1 MWLLKANPD
10 EKLAIELLDWL
21 EAREYELLTWGFLDG
36 GFSREEVEDAAQQI
50 LLDCAV
56 YDVGADDLISMLE
69 DRKLLFELNIGDR
82 TLWRTRFAESIRL
95 FARLRQMFKADA
107 WSIAP
112 SLVAD
117 FRLAMRPRRY
127 PRRDITPTVVQS
139 VLAQAVKPRPL
150 QATEKQV
157 LRALTHDAE
166 GGELCLSKFQVDAAA
181 ELLSAGNGKTRG
193 TIVCAG
199 TGTGKTISFYLPTLM
214 HIARNMSENSLWV
227 QALAIYPR
235 NELLKDQFTEAY
247 NQARKLDS
255 ITLQKHGRK
264 IQIGAFYGDT
274 PNNARSVHFKWAER
288 MVGGTKV
295 YICPMLRCPV
305 CDGDLAWREAD
316 IARNREELHC
326 LKSSCNGGTRED
338 EVILTRSRM
347 QGTGGNEGQVPD
359 ILFTSAEMLNRSL
372 SSTWNRHLF
381 GIDVPRERSVSFV
394 LLDEV
399 HTYGGTHGAQVA
411 LLLRRWKHAAGGA
424 PHFVGL
430 SATLSDAQTFFA
442 DLTGISPGQITSVS
456 VGDTLE
462 EEGKEYQLVLRG
474 DPVSGTSLLSTSIQA
489 AMLLARVMEPRG
501 GEAGELWGQRVF
513 AFTDDLDVTNRL
525 FHNTL
530 DAEGRNSKNK
540 PKVGRNGTPAP
551 VPLASLRNSSHPA
564 SAERL
569 AEGQNWWMCEDIGH
583 DLGDAVTSPGENAR
597 MKVGRTSSQDAGVDA
612 GSQIIVATASLEV
625 GFNDPTVGAVMQHK
639 APRDPASFLQRKGRA
654 GRKRITRPWTVVV
667 LSDYGRDR
675 LTYQNYD
682 QLFDPVLEKPSLP
695 IDNRY
700 VLRIQASF
708 AFMDWITQKLKGTSL
723 WRGSVWDDFSRPAR
737 PDNSFEIN
745 RQVKQAEIIRRVL
758 DGGPLRAE
766 LGAFLEKSL
775 QISPDDVRAVMWEPP
790 RALMTAVLPTLWRRL
805 TYRWRVLGEGDG
817 RDMMTQNAPLP
828 EFVTSNLFSD
838 LNTPEVLVRAP
849 RTYFSDEDSKFYEQP
864 MGLSSALR
872 SCAPGRA
879 IRRFAVDSIADNH
892 WVVPPNL
899 VSGEYSLDVSTFC
912 SPDHRE
918 VVGEFEASVEGS
930 VESFLCLRPHEI
942 ELQQVPQEV
951 LNTSNAQL
959 RWYSQFLPPVT
970 DDQDTDVPQG
980 SLWSEWIHSARF
992 YTHNERKPLRV
1003 RRFATHSKANIRF
1016 KGGGEAQVISS
1027 FEEQGQPAALG
1038 FEHEV
1043 DAVAFSCRFSP
1054 DFLAEVRE
1062 RSGSTLRTAFL
1073 RDQIESDP
1081 HLLGVANIFRLG
1093 WMAQVF
1099 TSIVLARS
1107 LVQNC
1112 TLEASLTWYE
1122 SHDWMPSVE
1131 RVLNVIFGV
1140 LAVASEDGELGEE
1153 EEEEASP
1160 YNGTSPKPRLYT
1172 ALRDLAAMP
1181 EVRMRLLEIGRCL
1194 CEDPDEKWDEWL
1206 RNRLKATLGGALLQA
1221 CYAAT
1226 PNVGNNDLLLDLEG
1240 GVSAPFA
1247 PHPCGEG
1254 EEIIW
1259 ISEDVMGGSGVIEAL
1274 QREYIS
1280 DSRRFFLL
1288 VEAALAPSDFEVVD
1302 AQLTRI
1308 VALTQNE
1315 SDVQNSFD
1323 AVRTAESNQTLA
1335 QARRDLMETL
1345 QGHQVVVT
1353 HPVMTSLT
1361 ARLVR
1366 PGSSQE
1372 TDELLARLIER
1383 WDAEEE
1389 NLGVEIDARIFAYL
1403 AAVDSAFKTKLESI
1417 LAGISSGAGDED
1429 LQKRYSVLYSLLW
1442 PRGAVLRERA
1452 LDSYNPYTNAPHGDA
1467 SLLREALQCRK
1478 APVSI
1483 HDPNWRAQAQELLRV
1498 RGEVLLWGDSNSA
1511 ELLQTAIRE
1520 FLVVP
1525 VEAGFL
1531 RLYPHLSRIQN
1542 TLDGFLATLHLPE
1555 AIQ

>member
-1 MWLLKANPD
+1 MWSFQADPD
-10 EKLAIELLDWL
+10 EQLALELLDAL

-36 GFSREEVEDAAQQI
+36 GFAREEVEELAEQI
-50 LLDCAV
+50 LSDRSV
-56 YDVGADDLISMLE
+56 YDVGAEHLISMLE
-69 DRKLLFELNIGDR
+69 ERKLLFELTIGDR
-82 TLWRTRFAESIRL
+82 TLWRTRFAEAIRL

-127 PRRDITPTVVQS
+127 PRRDISPSQVQS
-139 VLAQAVKPRPL
+139 ALAQAVKPRPL

-157 LRALTHDAE
+157 LHALTHDA
-166 GGELCLSKFQVDAAA
+166 GGSELRLSKFQVDAAA
-181 ELLSAGNGKTRG
+181 ELLRVGNGKARG

-214 HIARNMSENSLWV
+214 HIARNMNADNFWV

-264 IQIGAFYGDT
+264 IRIGAFYGDT
-274 PNNARSVHFKWAER
+274 PNTAGAVHSKWAER
-288 MVGGTKV
+288 TVNGAKV
-295 YICPMLRCPV
+295 YICPMLRCPI
-305 CDGDLAWREAD
+305 CDSDLAWSEAD

-326 LKSSCNGGTRED
+326 LKSGCNGGTRED

-347 QGTGGNEGQVPD
+347 QGDSAQVPD
-359 ILFTSAEMLNRSL
+359 ILFTSAEMLNRSM

-381 GIDVPRERSVSFV
+381 GIDVPRERAISFV

-430 SATLSDAQTFFA
+430 SATLSDPQSFFA
-442 DLTGISPGQITSVS
+442 DLTGLSPGQVMPVS

-489 AMLLARVMEPRG
+489 AMLLSRVMEPRG
-501 GEAGELWGQRVF
+501 GEAGELWGQRIF

-540 PKVGRNGTPAP
+540 PKVGRNGAPAP
-551 VPLASLRNSSHPA
+551 VPLASLRNSSHPC

-569 AEGQNWWMCEDIGH
+569 AQGQNWLMCEEIGH
-583 DLGDAVTSPGENAR
+583 DLGDAVASPGENAR

-654 GRKRITRPWTVVV
+654 GRRRITRPWTVVV

-700 VLRIQASF
+700 VLRIQATF
-708 AFMDWITQKLKGTSL
+708 AFMDWMTQKLKGTPQ
-723 WRGSVWDDFSRPAR
+723 WRGSVWDVFSRPAR
-737 PDNSFEIN
+737 PDNAFDEN
-745 RQVKQAEIIRRVL
+745 RQQKQAEIIRQVL
-758 DGGPLRAE
+758 DGGALRADLFGF
-766 LGAFLEKSL
+766 LGASL

-790 RALMTAVLPTLWRRL
+790 RSLMTAVLPTLWRRL
-805 TYRWRVLGEGDG
+805 TYRWRVLGEGEG
-817 RDMMTQNAPLP
+817 RDMMAQHAPLP
-828 EFVTSNLFSD
+828 EFVTANLFSD
-838 LNTPEVLVRAP
+838 LNTPEVLVLAP
-849 RTYFSDEDSKFYEQP
+849 RTSFGNQPPRDPYEQQ
-864 MGLSSALR
+864 MGLSQALR
-872 SCAPGRA
+872 ACAPGRA

-892 WVVPPNL
+892 WVVPPDV
-899 VSGEYSLDVSTFC
+899 VSGDYPLEIDTFC
-912 SPDHRE
+912 PSTRRE
-918 VVGEFEASVEGS
+918 VLGEFEATVNG
-930 VESFLCLRPHEI
+930 VVGPFLCLRPHEI
-942 ELQQVPQEV
+942 ELQQVPPDV

-959 RWYSQFLPPVT
+959 QWHTQFLPPAT
-970 DDQDTDVPQG
+970 EDQDADVPQG
-980 SLWSEWIHSARF
+980 SLWSELVRSVRF
-992 YTHNERKPLRV
+992 YTHNERRPLRV

-1054 DFLAEVRE
+1054 ELLAEVRE
-1062 RSGSTLRTAFL
+1062 RSGATLRTAFL

-1081 HLLGVANIFRLG
+1081 QLLAVANFFRLG

-1099 TSIVLARS
+1099 TSIILARA
-1107 LVQNC
+1107 LVQGC
-1112 TLEASLTWYE
+1112 TLEESVAWYE
-1122 SHDWMPSVE
+1122 NHDWMPSVE

-1140 LAVASEDGELGEE
+1140 LAVASEDGELGDE
-1153 EEEEASP
+1153 EEEEATP
-1160 YNGTSPKPRLYT
+1160 HNGASPKPRLYT
-1172 ALRDLAAMP
+1172 ALRDLALLS
-1181 EVRMRLLEIGRCL
+1181 EVRVRLLELAHCL
-1194 CEDPDEKWDEWL
+1194 WEDPDENWNEWL
-1206 RNRLKATLGGALLQA
+1206 RNRLKATLGGALVQA

-1226 PNVGNNDLLLDLEG
+1226 PNVGNNDLLLDLES
-1240 GVSAPFA
+1240 GVPASFA
-1247 PHPCGEG
+1247 PHPCEEG
-1254 EEIIW
+1254 EEVVW
-1259 ISEDVMGGSGVIEAL
+1259 ISEDVMGGAGVIEAL

-1302 AQLTRI
+1302 AQLTRV

-1315 SDVQNSFD
+1315 GDVQNSFE

-1345 QGHQVVVT
+1345 RGHHVVVT
-1353 HPVMTSLT
+1353 HPVMTSLA

-1366 PGSSQE
+1366 PGSSPD
-1372 TDELLARLIER
+1372 TDELLAELIER
-1383 WDAEEE
+1383 WDAEEG
-1389 NLGVEIDARIFAYL
+1389 NLGIEIDARIFAYL
-1403 AAVDSAFKTKLESI
+1403 AAVDPTFKTKLDSI
-1417 LAGISSGAGDED
+1417 LAGISGGSGDED
-1429 LQKRYSVLYSLLW
+1429 LQKRYSVLYGLLW

-1452 LDSYNPYTNAPHGDA
+1452 LDSYNPYANAPHGDA

-1483 HDPNWRAQAQELLRV
+1483 HDPDWRAQAQDLLRV
-1498 RGEVLLWGDSNSA
+1498 RGEVLLWADSDSA

-1531 RLYPHLSRIQN
+1531 RLYPHLSRLQN